1 MAFYKT
7 AGFKYAKNLA
17 IGVGAAVVLL
27 GALFKIESWE
37 GGSEMLIIGM
47 SVEAIIFLMLG
58 LIPPEK
64 DYYWDKLYP
73 GLDDYHARINPLTA
87 GPTGGVAGA
96 RGLNADN
103 VEKNLEG
110 MLSELQGM
118 SKSLG
123 SLRALQEIDFSKTK
137 EQMTGMTNFYEKL
150 NSAMVELANTTED
163 AKKYK
168 EHMASLN
175 KNLGS
180 LNQVYGNMLGAMSNV
195 AR

>member
-47 SVEAIIFLMLG
+47 
-58 LIPPEK
+58 
-64 DYYWDKLYP
+64 YP
-73 GLDDYHARINPLTA
+73 GLDDYNAKINPLTA
-87 GPTGGVAGA
+87 GPTGISAAA

-110 MLSELQGM
+110 MLTELQGM

-137 EQMTGMTNFYEKL
+137 DQMAGMNNFYEKL

-168 EHMASLN
+168 DHMTSLN